1 MDTEGGAPVTAT
13 AKVPI
18 GIEFLGCFDRT
29 MVGKMWIFFPDFADV
44 RGQSCSV
51 FVWFWS
57 FGDAGKVGF
66 KSEKGQR

>member
-1 MDTEGGAPVTAT
+1 MDTEGGSPVTAT

-18 GIEFLGCFDRT
+18 GIEILGCFDRT

-44 RGQSCSV
+44 RGPV
-51 FVWFWS
+51 LFLFGG

-66 KSEKGQR
+66 KVRKRSWP